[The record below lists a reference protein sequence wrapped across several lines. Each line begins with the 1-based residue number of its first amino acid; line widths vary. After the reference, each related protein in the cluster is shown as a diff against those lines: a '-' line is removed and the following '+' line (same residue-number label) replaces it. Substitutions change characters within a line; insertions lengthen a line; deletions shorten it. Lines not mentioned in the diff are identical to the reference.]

1 MGRVE
6 DYIATKDTHPH
17 DQRDQ
22 WIVDH
27 EPLVRQIVRRTCRNS
42 SADDV
47 DDLVSAG
54 MLGLVRAARRY
65 DPSREA
71 QFKTYAT
78 LCIRGAVMNEIRRR
92 SFVPRG
98 VHHQL
103 RRLRYASDRHAATHG
118 EPPDEVALAIESGLT
133 PKQIRRLLS
142 QVRPHMFSVGGQ
154 ADSDDHDTGPQPAT
168 EDQSPHDLAE
178 RRELLHE
185 LNEALEDLSAR
196 ERFVLLLYYERELSA
211 KEVAQTLRISLSR
224 VSQLHGEIIAKLTR
238 RMSRRLAA

>member
-1 MGRVE
+1 MAKV
-6 DYIATKDTHPH
+6 DDSHTDTPLH

-27 EPLVRQIVRRTCRNS
+27 EPLVRQIVRRIGRYG

-47 DDLVSAG
+47 DDLVAAG

-65 DPSREA
+65 DPARKA

-98 VHHQL
+98 VHHQF
-103 RRLRYASDRHAATHG
+103 RRLRTASDRHVATHG
-118 EPPDEVALAIESGLT
+118 EPPDETALAIESGMA
-133 PKQIRRLLS
+133 PKQIRSLLS
-142 QVRPHMFSVGGQ
+142 QIRPHTFSISGQ
-154 ADSDDHDTGPQPAT
+154 GDSAEHDSGPHPAAA
-168 EDQSPHDLAE
+168 DQSPHDLAE

-211 KEVAQTLRISLSR
+211 TEVAQTLRISLSR
-224 VSQLHGEIIAKLTR
+224 VSQLHGEILAKLTR

>member
-1 MGRVE
+1 MAKAE
-6 DYIATKDTHPH
+6 DFDAIQESSPRGH
-17 DQRDQ
+17 RDQ

-27 EPLVRQIVRRTCRNS
+27 EPLVRQIVRRICRHG

-47 DDLVSAG
+47 DDLVAAG
-54 MLGLVRAARRY
+54 TLGLVGAPRVYHPARQ
-65 DPSREA
+65 A

-103 RRLRYASDRHAATHG
+103 RRLRTANDRHVATHG
-118 EPPDEVALAIESGLT
+118 EPPDETALAIESGMA

-142 QVRPHMFSVGGQ
+142 QLRPHVFSISGQ
-154 ADSDDHDTGPQPAT
+154 AGSTERDSGPQPAA
-168 EDQSPHDLAE
+168 ENLSPHDLAE
-178 RRELLHE
+178 RRELFHE

-224 VSQLHGEIIAKLTR
+224 VSQLHGEILAKLTR